1 MRRTR
6 RTGCLA
12 VCVMLLATPSLA
24 EVFVDV
30 GASVNRVESKIAL
43 RDDTVKRRDSGL
55 AVAVGVRRDVGE
67 RSDIGA
73 RLEADRIDDDLLLA
87 ARALDYRFHISRR
100 FAVGAFIGAARLD
113 LATPAYGY
121 YAGFGAQYKDLWP
134 RWDLGLDVRYGDKV
148 ARDNL
153 LPSDPQGGSPDN
165 FHDIS
170 GLRLYLSVRF

>member
-1 MRRTR
+1 MKRIRQV
-6 RTGCLA
+6 GCLA
-12 VCVMLLATPSLA
+12 VCATLLATPSMA
-24 EVFVDV
+24 EVFIDA
-30 GASVNRVESKIAL
+30 GASVTRVESKIAL
-43 RDDTVKRRDSGL
+43 RDDTVNRRDRGL
-55 AVAVGVRRDVGE
+55 AVAVGARRDIGD

-73 RLEADRIDDDLLLA
+73 RLEVDRIDRDLLLA
-87 ARALDYRFHISRR
+87 VRALDYRFHVSRR

-170 GLRLYLSVRF
+170 GFRLYLSRRF